1 MKDPWVCL
9 VHGWGRS
16 PTLIAS
22 SIPTLVGPPACG
34 DSGVCD
40 KASCAAFL
48 PPCKG
53 SGVS

>member
-9 VHGWGRS
+9 VYGWGRS

-22 SIPTLVGPPACG
+22 STPTLVGPPACG